1 MTVTENWVAATLLR
15 RYKRFLADVELADG
29 RQLTVHCPNTGA
41 MTGCV
46 APGARVWLSR
56 SDNPR
61 RKYAMTWE
69 VIELPSGSAV
79 CIHSARANAVVAEAL
94 ARGDVAELA
103 GYTCIE
109 REVRSNEG
117 SRVDFV
123 LSDPGRCLL
132 EVKSVTLGLER
143 GYGAFPDTVSV
154 RASRHLRDLAA
165 AVADGDRAVLL
176 LLAMH
181 TGIDHVVPADH
192 LDPVYGET
200 LRAAMAA
207 GVEVLAYGC
216 DVSRKGVRLTRPL
229 AFSPRLPPELRDYSR

>member
-1 MTVTENWVAATLLR
+1 MTVTENWVEATLLR

-41 MTGCV
+41 MTGCAV
-46 APGARVWLSR
+46 PGARVWLSR

-69 VIELPSGSAV
+69 VIELPSGAAV
-79 CIHSARANAVVAEAL
+79 CVHSARANAVVAEAL
-94 ARGDVAELA
+94 SRGDIAELA
-103 GYTCIE
+103 DYTRIE
-109 REVRSNEG
+109 REVRCSEG

-123 LSDPGRCLL
+123 LSEPGRCLL
-132 EVKSVTLGLER
+132 EVKSVTLGLDG
-143 GYGAFPDTVSV
+143 GYGAFPDTVSA
-154 RASRHLRDLAA
+154 RASRHVRDLAA
-165 AVADGDRAVLL
+165 AVETGDRAVLL

-200 LRAAMAA
+200 LRAAMAV

-216 DVSRKGVRLTRPL
+216 DVSREGLRLTRPL
-229 AFSPRLPPELRDYSR
+229 AFSPSLPPELTI

>member
-1 MTVTENWVAATLLR
+1 MTAEENWIEATLLR

-41 MTGCV
+41 MTGCAV
-46 APGARVWLSR
+46 PGARVWLSR

-69 VIELPSGSAV
+69 VIELPSGAAV

-94 ARGDVAELA
+94 ARADIAELA
-103 GYTCIE
+103 GYTRID
-109 REVRSNEG
+109 REVRCSEG

-123 LSDPGRCLL
+123 LTEPGRCLV
-132 EVKSVTLGLER
+132 EVKSVTLGLVD

-165 AVADGDRAVLL
+165 AVETGDRAVLL

-216 DVSRKGVRLTRPL
+216 DVSRDGVRLTRPL
-229 AFSPRLPPELRDYSR
+229 LFSPNLPPELTV